1 MQEKFLKSN
10 LWFIN
15 FIDIFLKLC

>member
-1 MQEKFLKSN
+1 MVVFFQ

-15 FIDIFLKLC
+15 FICLYC